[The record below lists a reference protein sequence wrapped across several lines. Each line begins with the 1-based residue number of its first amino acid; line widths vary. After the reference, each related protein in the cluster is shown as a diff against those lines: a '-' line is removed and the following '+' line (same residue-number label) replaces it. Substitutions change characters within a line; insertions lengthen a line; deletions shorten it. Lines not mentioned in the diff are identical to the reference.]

1 MEFLENA
8 IAELASTPERVEK
21 LVQGLSESQLAWKPR
36 PELFSVRESVFH
48 LRDIEIEGYAKRLR
62 SVLHEECPLLQD
74 IDGGCL
80 ARERNY
86 NAQPTAPA
94 IADFRRSRTS
104 SIELLKTC
112 SQGDLARKAEMQD
125 IGVIDLRRLLEL
137 WMKHDRGHLAD
148 IAEVRR
154 AVESREGAVLTE
166 HQAG

>member
-1 MEFLENA
+1 MDFLENA
-8 IAELASTPERVEK
+8 ISELASTPERMEK
-21 LVQGLSESQLAWKPR
+21 LVQGLSESQQSWKPSS
-36 PELFSVRESVFH
+36 EIFSVRETVLH

-62 SVLHEECPLLQD
+62 MVLHEECPLLPD

-94 IADFRRSRTS
+94 IADLRRSRAS
-104 SIELLKTC
+104 SVELLKAC
-112 SQGDLARKAEMQD
+112 SQADLARKAEMSD

-148 IAEVRR
+148 IAEARR
-154 AVESREGAVLTE
+154 AAELAGSAAV
-166 HQAG
+166 